1 MKNAKTKLISKT
13 ILIIVL
19 LNSINSFAQ
28 FQPKT
33 LRFAFL
39 NEATA
44 LPSTRL
50 LRFPIH
56 PTFNVG
62 TDFRVRSGKHW
73 QRAFGADAYYYY
85 QRLAE
90 HAIML
95 DASYRIGY
103 KFNFGLQINFLT
115 ALGYKHGILSGEKY
129 ELKDGTYQQTS
140 HWGKPQINTKLGFG
154 LEYPISEKYSIMTD
168 YKVMVAAPSGGL
180 YIPFTIN
187 TFLGA
192 GLKINLEK

>member
-1 MKNAKTKLISKT
+1 MKNAKTKIVVKA
-13 ILIIVL
+13 ILFIVL
-19 LNSINSFAQ
+19 LNAVKSFAQ
-28 FQPKT
+28 FHPKT
-33 LRFAFL
+33 IRVAFL

-50 LRFPIH
+50 LKFPIH
-56 PTFNVG
+56 PTLNIG

-73 QRAFGADAYYYY
+73 QRALGVDAYYYY
-85 QRLAE
+85 QRLDQ
-90 HAIML
+90 HTIML

-103 KFNFGLQINFLT
+103 KFNFGLQVNLLT
-115 ALGYKHGILSGEKY
+115 ALGYKHAILSGEKY
-129 ELKDGTYQQTS
+129 ELKDGTYQKTS

-154 LEYPISEKYSIMTD
+154 LEYPISEKYSIMTN

-180 YIPFTIN
+180 YIPFSIN

-192 GLKINLEK
+192 GLKINLKK